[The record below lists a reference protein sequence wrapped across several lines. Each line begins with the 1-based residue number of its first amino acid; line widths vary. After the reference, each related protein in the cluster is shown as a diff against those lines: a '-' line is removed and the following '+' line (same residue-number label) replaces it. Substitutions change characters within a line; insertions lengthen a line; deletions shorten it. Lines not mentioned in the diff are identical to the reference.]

1 MKLFSSQTIAANQP
15 PNIVN
20 KPDNNMFFMQFKNR
34 QNLQNRGQPQPV
46 SQLQAQ
52 TQPQTQPQTQI
63 KVKWGEPTWYLLHVL
78 SFKIKDSEFK
88 NTRVDLLNRIYA
100 ICTNLP
106 CPDCANHA
114 KTYLDNINFNTIQT
128 KEDLKLL
135 LFNFHNNVNK
145 RKGYPQFS
153 YDAFNEKYSTAIT
166 MNVIRNFMVHFSDKN
181 RSFKLL
187 PNDLHRAQLC
197 NTLKNW
203 FNENINRFDM

>member
-1 MKLFSSQTIAANQP
+1 MKLFSSQTIAANQHQP
-15 PNIVN
+15 LNISN
-20 KPDNNMFFMQFKNR
+20 QSDNNMFFMQLKNR
-34 QNLQNRGQPQPV
+34 QNFQNRIPPQQRQQVTLVPPSQPP
-46 SQLQAQ
+46 AQ
-52 TQPQTQPQTQI
+52 T

-78 SFKIKDSEFK
+78 SFKIKESEFK
-88 NTRVDLLNRIYA
+88 NIRVDLLNRIYA
-100 ICTNLP
+100 ICINLP

-114 KTYLDNINFNTIQT
+114 KTYLDNINFNAIQT

-135 LFNFHNNVNK
+135 LFHFHNDVNK

-153 YDAFNEKYSTAIT
+153 YDAFHEKYSTAIT
-166 MNVIRNFMVHFSDKN
+166 MNIIRNFMIHFSDKN

-203 FNENINRFDM
+203 FNENIHMFDM